1 MAIQNNRAGG
11 VVLRLIGI
19 LAIYFGLK
27 FYGGETGR
35 LILYPITRLV
45 TFLHEF
51 GHAIGAVIT
60 GGSVEGIQINNDGSG
75 FTTTRGGSR
84 AIILMG
90 GYIGSAIIGN
100 LLVFIGARYEKWSGY
115 TIKLLAITM
124 ALTGLFW
131 FNSIYTTGILL
142 LFAFVLWLISA
153 KTSFDREILMFL
165 GLASLLYIIQDFRIG
180 PSSDLAA
187 YAKTIPVLPATG
199 WMYVWLGIVVLLSL
213 INLRVILKSRRN

>member
-1 MAIQNNRAGG
+1 MAIQNNKPGG
-11 VVLRLIGI
+11 IVLRLLGI

-27 FYGGETGR
+27 FYGGEAGR

-84 AIILMG
+84 AVILMG
-90 GYIGSAIIGN
+90 GYIGSAIMGN

-115 TIKLLAITM
+115 TIKLLAILM
-124 ALTGLFW
+124 AFTGLFW
-131 FNSIYTTGILL
+131 FNSIYSTGILL
-142 LFAFVLWLISA
+142 LFAFVLWIISA

-180 PSSDLAA
+180 PSSDLSA
-187 YAKTIPVLPATG
+187 YAETIPVLPAQG
-199 WMYVWLGIVVLLSL
+199 WMYVWLAIVVLLSL
-213 INLRVILKSRRN
+213 INLRVILRSRRG